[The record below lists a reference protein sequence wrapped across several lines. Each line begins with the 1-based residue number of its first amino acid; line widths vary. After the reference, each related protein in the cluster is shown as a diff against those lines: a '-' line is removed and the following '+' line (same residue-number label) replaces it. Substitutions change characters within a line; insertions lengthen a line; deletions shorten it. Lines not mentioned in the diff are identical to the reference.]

1 MPADLRAAVP
11 DAPAAPPGG
20 AEPILEVQHLSKVFG
35 GLTAVND
42 VSFRLAPG
50 EILGLIGPN
59 GAGKTTLFNVISGY
73 YAPTRGRVLFQGQDV
88 SGRPPYALARRG
100 IGRTFQVVKPFAGL
114 TVLENV
120 VIASFLRHPRRAQ
133 AEAQAWRVLET
144 TGLADRA
151 HLPAASLTLAGRKR
165 LENGKAQALEPSFL
179 LLDEVVAGLNPT
191 ETDRTME
198 LILGLR
204 ADGISILIVEH
215 IMRVIMGI
223 SDRLVVLN
231 FGQKIAEGAPRDVAR
246 NPSVVQAYLGKEQE

>member
-1 MPADLRAAVP
+1 M
-11 DAPAAPPGG
+11 
-20 AEPILEVQHLSKVFG
+20 AETILEVDGVTKTFG

-42 VSFRLAPG
+42 VSFSMREG
-50 EILGLIGPN
+50 EIVGLLGPN
-59 GAGKTTLFNVISGY
+59 GAGKTTLFNVVSGY
-73 YAPTRGRVLFQGQDV
+73 YAPTRGRIRFRGRDI
-88 SGRPPYALARRG
+88 SGRPPYHLAARG

-120 VIASFLRHPRRAQ
+120 VIASFLKHPRRAQ

-151 HLPAASLTLAGRKR
+151 HQQAASLTLAGRKR
-165 LENGKAQALEPSFL
+165 LEISKALALEPSFL

-191 ETDRTME
+191 EADRTVE
-198 LILGLR
+198 LILRLR
-204 ADGISILIVEH
+204 QQGISILAVEH

-231 FGQKIAEGAPRDVAR
+231 FGQKVAEGTPRDVAAD
-246 NPSVVQAYLGKEQE
+246 PAVVQAYLGKEHL

>member
-1 MPADLRAAVP
+1 MV
-11 DAPAAPPGG
+11 
-20 AEPILEVQHLSKVFG
+20 EPILRVENVSKAFG

-42 VSFRLAPG
+42 VSFEMVPG

-73 YAPTRGRVLFQGQDV
+73 YRPTRGKVFFKGHDI
-88 SGRPPYALARRG
+88 SHKPPYYLAAQG

-114 TVLENV
+114 TVLENIT
-120 VIASFLRHPRRAQ
+120 IASFLKHPRRAQ
-133 AEAQAWRVLET
+133 AEAHAWKVLEF

-151 HLPAASLTLAGRKR
+151 KVQAASLTLAGRKR
-165 LENGKAQALEPSFL
+165 LEISKALALEPTFL

-191 ETDRTME
+191 EADRTID
-198 LILGLR
+198 LILKVR
-204 ADGISILIVEH
+204 DQGITILVVEH

-231 FGQKIAEGAPRDVAR
+231 FGQKIAEGSPAGVAAD
-246 NPSVVQAYLGKEQE
+246 PGVIQAYLGEEN